1 MRARAAHV
9 KALVAVLRANMGHL
23 SPWMPWATPSNATPE
38 VQSARLVQVELHWV
52 NGTDFDYLIVTG
64 GGSQVAP
71 DTIAGR
77 LSLMTRQG
85 AGVLEIGYWL
95 SADQTGRGFVTN
107 AARALTTAGLA
118 LPGIERTEIH
128 CDDGN
133 VPSAAIPK
141 RLGYTLD
148 RVVDREPVAS
158 GDTGRE
164 MVWTMQKA
172 HWSAGVGP

>member
-107 AARALTTAGLA
+107 AARATRLRAWRYRGSSGPRSIATPAMFRARPFRSGSATPSTELSIVNRLHRATPDARWCG
-118 LPGIERTEIH
+118 PCRKRT
-128 CDDGN
+128 G
-133 VPSAAIPK
+133 
-141 RLGYTLD
+141 
-148 RVVDREPVAS
+148 
-158 GDTGRE
+158 
-164 MVWTMQKA
+164 Q
-172 HWSAGVGP
+172 

>member
-1 MRARAAHV
+1 
-9 KALVAVLRANMGHL
+9 MGHL

-107 AARALTTAGLA
+107 AARALTTA
-118 LPGIERTEIH
+118 
-128 CDDGN
+128 
-133 VPSAAIPK
+133 AIPK

-172 HWSAGVGP
+172 HWSAGVGS